1 MSCPACEK
9 AKENPISGTYQF
21 NCSVCRTRFIQAEP
35 CKYYRKVLVEHFSK
49 KYGEFPAWQEGK
61 NCGCER
67 ICKRKSAVD
76 AAKPMERI
84 YEQPIDSKRTK
95 TPRRR

>member
-49 KYGEFPAWQEGK
+49 KYGEFLAWQEGK

-67 ICKRKSAVD
+67 VCKRKAAVGTNQG
-76 AAKPMERI
+76 MERI
-84 YEQPIDSKRTK
+84 HEQPINRNGTK
-95 TPRRR
+95 APRRR